1 MLPFGPTDTNTVA
14 AFDSDERSGI
24 EINRLNR
31 QKISIPRFIDLT
43 PLGWRSTGKAVK
55 PVLWA
60 AAFTAREER

>member
-24 EINRLNR
+24 EINR

-55 PVLWA
+55 PVLGA
-60 AAFTAREER
+60 AAFAAREER